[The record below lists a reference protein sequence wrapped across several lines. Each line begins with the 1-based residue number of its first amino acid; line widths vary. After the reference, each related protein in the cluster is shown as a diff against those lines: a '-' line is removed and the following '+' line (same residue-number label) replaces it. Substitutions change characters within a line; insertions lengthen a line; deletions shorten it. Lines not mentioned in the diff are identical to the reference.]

1 MAASS
6 ETGAVGE
13 PAGTGPS
20 GSGPSGSGP
29 AGSEPSGTGAPRLR
43 RNLSVWE
50 AIGISLALMA
60 PSMAA
65 SINPQGTAT
74 TVGRAVPIAFAL
86 AFVGV
91 LLVAY
96 TFVRL
101 TQRFH
106 HSGSVY
112 GFVGAT
118 LGPRAGVISGW
129 ALTGT
134 YTFYAVVTSMA
145 GGRFA
150 ANFLNAIGIWKN
162 PPTWSGFLL
171 GAIGMVLVWFLAI
184 TPARGGTRILLAAEG
199 ITVLLILIVIVIVFA
214 KLAGHS
220 APHGLGVDWSV
231 FSLPSGVPLSTIFLG
246 VVFGFLSFAGFEAA
260 STLGEETRRP
270 NRDIPRAILGVAI
283 FGGIYFVVVTAV
295 EVMGFGTSAK
305 GVTAFINSTSLIGDL
320 GTSYVA
326 SWLGTIITAGAMISA
341 FGCALASTVGAS
353 RLTFAMSR
361 DGMLPAR
368 FSHVSPRRRTPTVS
382 TAAVAVAVY
391 AIIAFTWFVLRGD
404 PFTLFLESGVI
415 GTLIL
420 LVVYVLATIG
430 MVRLVFFSGVSG
442 GSPGAERR
450 AGAGGSGGSPPGKR
464 SGGSSPR
471 PSTVRRWE
479 IVIPVLGIIVLG
491 YTLYRNVWPLPT
503 GVNWWGP
510 SVAIAWLAVGIIWV
524 LARPAATRRAGEM
537 LTQAEG
543 LAGPADS
550 EGARL
555 SRQGA

>member
-1 MAASS
+1 MRGWAPGRCRTSSGRAPWPVQDKQRRLGRRQQEVPGRMAVKTR
-6 ETGAVGE
+6 E
-13 PAGTGPS
+13 S
-20 GSGPSGSGP
+20 GQ
-29 AGSEPSGTGAPRLR
+29 LKLH

-74 TVGRAVPIAFAL
+74 TVGRAVPLAFAL

-134 YTFYAVVTSMA
+134 YTFYAVTTSMA

-150 ANFLNAIGIWKN
+150 SNFLNALGVWKN

-171 GAIGMVLVWFLAI
+171 GAIGMLLVWSIAI
-184 TPARGGTRILLAAEG
+184 TPARGGTRLLLAAEA
-199 ITVLLILIVIVIVFA
+199 ITVALIVIVIAIVFG

-231 FSLPSGVPLSTIFLG
+231 LRLPSGTPLSTVFLG

-260 STLGEETRRP
+260 STLGEETKHP
-270 NRDIPRAILGVAI
+270 NRDIPRAILGVAV
-283 FGGIYFVVVTAV
+283 FGGVYFFVVTAV

-341 FGCALASTVGAS
+341 FGCALACAVGAS
-353 RLTFAMSR
+353 RLIFAMGR
-361 DGMLPAR
+361 DGVLPTR
-368 FSHVSPRRRTPTVS
+368 LSEVSPRRRTPTTS
-382 TAAVAVAVY
+382 TGAVALGVY
-391 AIIAFTWFVLRGD
+391 VVIAFTWFILRGD
-404 PFTLFLESGVI
+404 PFTLFLEAGTI

-430 MVRLVFFSGVSG
+430 MVRLVFFSG
-442 GSPGAERR
+442 PT
-450 AGAGGSGGSPPGKR
+450 
-464 SGGSSPR
+464 
-471 PSTVRRWE
+471 TVRKWE
-479 IVIPVLGIIVLG
+479 IAIPVLGIIVLG
-491 YTLYRNVWPLPT
+491 YTLFRNVWPLPA
-503 GVNWWGP
+503 GVAWWGP
-510 SVAIAWLAVGIIWV
+510 SVAVAWFAIGIIWV
-524 LARPAATRRAGEM
+524 LARPAATRRAGE
-537 LTQAEG
+537 LLARSEG
-543 LAGPADS
+543 LGKPTPVVSTAK
-550 EGARL
+550 E
-555 SRQGA
+555 

>member
-1 MAASS
+1 MATES
-6 ETGAVGE
+6 
-13 PAGTGPS
+13 PAAEQVI
-20 GSGPSGSGP
+20 
-29 AGSEPSGTGAPRLR
+29 AGQPKLR

-74 TVGRAVPIAFAL
+74 TVGRAVPVAFAL

-118 LGPRAGVISGW
+118 LGPSAGVISGW
-129 ALTGT
+129 ALAGT
-134 YTFYAVVTSMA
+134 YTFYGVVTSMA

-150 ANFLNAIGIWKN
+150 SNFLNAIGVWHN
-162 PPTWSGFLL
+162 PPTWSGFLI
-171 GAIGMVLVWFLAI
+171 GAIAMVLIWFVAI
-184 TPARGGTRILLAAEG
+184 TPARAGTRLLVVAEAL
-199 ITVLLILIVIVIVFA
+199 TVLLILIVVAIVFVKLLGHAGPA
-214 KLAGHS
+214 KL
-220 APHGLGVDWSV
+220 GVTSQV
-231 FSLPSGVPLSTIFLG
+231 FSLPSGTPLSTVFLG

-260 STLGEETRRP
+260 STLGEETKRP

-283 FGGIYFVVVTAV
+283 FGGIYFFLVTAV

-305 GVTAFINSTSLIGDL
+305 GVTTFINSTSLIGDL
-320 GTSYVA
+320 GTAYIA
-326 SWLGTIITAGAMISA
+326 SWLGNVITIGAMISA
-341 FGCALASTVGAS
+341 FSCALACTVGAS
-353 RLTFAMSR
+353 RLYYAMGR
-361 DGMLPAR
+361 DGVLPKR
-368 FSHVSPRRRTPTVS
+368 LGRVEERRRTPVVS
-382 TAAVAVAVY
+382 SAAVVLAVY
-391 AIIAFTWFVLRGD
+391 VVIAFTWFILRGT
-404 PFTLFLESGVI
+404 PFGLFVQTGVI

-430 MVRLVFFSGVSG
+430 MVRLVFFSGQS
-442 GSPGAERR
+442 E
-450 AGAGGSGGSPPGKR
+450 
-464 SGGSSPR
+464 
-471 PSTVRRWE
+471 VRKWE

-491 YTLYRNVWPLPT
+491 YTLFRNVWPLPT

-510 SVAIAWLAVGIIWV
+510 AVALAWLIIGIVLV
-524 LARPAATRRAGEM
+524 LARPTATRKAGEM
-537 LTQAEG
+537 LLKADGLTAATGATAAEV
-543 LAGPADS
+543 AD
-550 EGARL
+550 
-555 SRQGA
+555 

>member
-1 MAASS
+1 MATDSQAAGQQV
-6 ETGAVGE
+6 EA
-13 PAGTGPS
+13 AGTPK
-20 GSGPSGSGP
+20 
-29 AGSEPSGTGAPRLR
+29 LR

-118 LGPRAGVISGW
+118 LGPSAGVVSGW
-129 ALTGT
+129 LLAGT

-150 ANFLNAIGIWKN
+150 SNFLNALGWWHN
-162 PPTWSGFLL
+162 PPTWSGFL
-171 GAIGMVLVWFLAI
+171 IGVIAMVLIWYIAI
-184 TPARGGTRILLAAEG
+184 TPARGGTRLLLAAEA
-199 ITVLLILIVIVIVFA
+199 ITVLLIVIVIAIVFG
-214 KLAGHS
+214 KLLGHS
-220 APHGLGVDWSV
+220 GPSHLGVTSQA
-231 FSLPSGVPLSTIFLG
+231 FSLPTGTPISTLFLG

-260 STLGEETRRP
+260 ATLGEETRRP

-283 FGGIYFVVVTAV
+283 FGGIYFFLVSAV

-305 GVTAFINSTSLIGDL
+305 GVTSFINSTSLIGDL
-320 GTSYVA
+320 GTRYVT
-326 SWLGTIITAGAMISA
+326 SWLGNVITIGAMVSA
-341 FGCALASTVGAS
+341 FSCALACTVGAA
-353 RLTFAMSR
+353 RLTYAMGR
-361 DGMLPAR
+361 DGVLPAGLGT
-368 FSHVSPRRRTPTVS
+368 VSPRRNTPI
-382 TAAVAVAVY
+382 TASLAVVLAVY
-391 AIIAFTWFVLRGD
+391 VVIAFTWFGLRGD
-404 PFTLFLESGVI
+404 PFTLFLQAGVI

-420 LVVYVLATIG
+420 LVVYALATVG
-430 MVRLVFFSGVSG
+430 MVRLVFFSG
-442 GSPGAERR
+442 PAADR
-450 AGAGGSGGSPPGKR
+450 
-464 SGGSSPR
+464 PR
-471 PSTVRRWE
+471 VRMWE
-479 IVIPVLGIIVLG
+479 LAIPVLGIVVLG
-491 YTLYRNVWPLPT
+491 YTLFRNVWPLPT

-510 SVAIAWLAVGIIWV
+510 SVALAWLALGIVGV
-524 LARPAATRRAGEM
+524 LLRPGATRRAGQH
-537 LTQAEG
+537 LLKAEG
-543 LAGPADS
+543 LAAAPAGVPAKVS
-550 EGARL
+550 VEGESA
-555 SRQGA
+555 A

>member
-6 ETGAVGE
+6 ETGPASE
-13 PAGTGPS
+13 PAGTGP
-20 GSGPSGSGP
+20 
-29 AGSEPSGTGAPRLR
+29 AGSTTAETGPPKLR

-150 ANFLNAIGIWKN
+150 ANFLDSLGVWNN

-171 GAIGMVLVWFLAI
+171 GAIGLLLVWFLAI
-184 TPARGGTRILLAAEG
+184 TPARGGTRLLLAAEA
-199 ITVLLILIVIVIVFA
+199 ITVLLIVIVIVIVFA

-220 APHGLGVDWSV
+220 APHKLGVDWSV
-231 FSLPSGVPLSTIFLG
+231 FSLPSGTPLSTIFLG

-283 FGGIYFVVVTAV
+283 FGGIYFFVVTAV

-353 RLTFAMSR
+353 RLAFAMSR
-361 DGMLPAR
+361 DGILPAR
-368 FSHVSPRRRTPTVS
+368 FSRVSPRRRTPTVS
-382 TAAVAVAVY
+382 TAAVAVTVY
-391 AIIAFTWFVLRGD
+391 VIIAFTWFVLGGD

-420 LVVYVLATIG
+420 LVVYILATIG
-430 MVRLVFFSGVSG
+430 MVRLVFFSGLSG
-442 GSPGAERR
+442 GSLGAERR
-450 AGAGGSGGSPPGKR
+450 AGG

-471 PSTVRRWE
+471 ASTVRRWE

-510 SVAIAWLAVGIIWV
+510 SVAIAWLVIGIAGV
-524 LARPAATRRAGEM
+524 LSRPAATRRAGER

-543 LAGPADS
+543 LATADVS
-550 EGARL
+550 QDERL

>member
-1 MAASS
+1 MVLNES
-6 ETGAVGE
+6 ETKQ
-13 PAGTGPS
+13 PK
-20 GSGPSGSGP
+20 
-29 AGSEPSGTGAPRLR
+29 LH
-43 RNLSVWE
+43 RNLSIWE

-74 TVGRAVPIAFAL
+74 TVGRATPIAFAL

-118 LGPRAGVISGW
+118 LGPGAGVISGW

-150 ANFLNAIGIWKN
+150 SNFLNALGIWKN

-171 GAIGMVLVWFLAI
+171 GAVGLLLVWWLAI
-184 TPARGGTRILLAAEG
+184 TPARGGTRVLLAAEG
-199 ITVLLILIVIVIVFA
+199 ITVTLIIIVIVIVFA

-220 APHGLGVDWSV
+220 APNGLKVDWSV
-231 FSLPSGVPLSTIFLG
+231 FKLPSGTPLSTVFLG

-260 STLGEETRRP
+260 ATLGEETRHP

-283 FGGIYFVVVTAV
+283 FGGVYFFVVTAV

-305 GVTAFINSTSLIGDL
+305 GITAFINSTSLIGDL
-320 GTSYVA
+320 GTAYVA

-341 FGCALASTVGAS
+341 FGCALACAVGAS
-353 RLTFAMSR
+353 RLTFALGR
-361 DGMLPAR
+361 DGIMPAR
-368 FSHVSPRRRTPTVS
+368 FQHVSPRRRTPTAAA
-382 TAAVAVAVY
+382 AAVVLTAYV
-391 AIIAFTWFVLRGD
+391 IIAFTWFVLRGN
-404 PFTLFLESGVI
+404 PFGLFVQSGVI

-420 LVVYVLATIG
+420 LVVYILATIG
-430 MVRLVFFSGVSG
+430 MVRLVFFTGQTV
-442 GSPGAERR
+442 
-450 AGAGGSGGSPPGKR
+450 
-464 SGGSSPR
+464 
-471 PSTVRRWE
+471 VRRWE
-479 IVIPVLGIIVLG
+479 IAIPILGLIVLG
-491 YTLYRNVWPLPT
+491 YTLFRNVWPLPV

-510 SVAIAWLAVGIIWV
+510 SVAIAWFVVGIIGV
-524 LARPAATRRAGEM
+524 LARPGAPRRAGEL
-537 LTQAEG
+537 LTRSEG
-543 LAGPADS
+543 LGGSEPAAAGQFAR
-550 EGARL
+550 EGEVA
-555 SRQGA
+555 S

>member
-1 MAASS
+1 MATESPAADQVT
-6 ETGAVGE
+6 ETGQ
-13 PAGTGPS
+13 PK
-20 GSGPSGSGP
+20 
-29 AGSEPSGTGAPRLR
+29 LR

-74 TVGRAVPIAFAL
+74 TVGRATPIAFAL

-134 YTFYAVVTSMA
+134 YMFYAVVTTMA

-150 ANFLNAIGIWKN
+150 SNFLNALGIWHN
-162 PPTWSGFLL
+162 PPTWSGFLIGL
-171 GAIGMVLVWFLAI
+171 IAMLVIWLVAIA
-184 TPARGGTRILLAAEG
+184 PARGSTRLLFIAEA
-199 ITVLLILIVIVIVFA
+199 ITVLLIVIVIAIIFV
-214 KLAGHS
+214 KLLGHS
-220 APHGLGVDWSV
+220 GPGKLGVTGQI
-231 FSLPSGVPLSTIFLG
+231 FSLPTGTATSTLFLG

-260 STLGEETRRP
+260 ATLGEETRRP

-283 FGGIYFVVVTAV
+283 FGGIYFFLVTAV

-305 GVTAFINSTSLIGDL
+305 GITAFINSTSLIGDL

-326 SWLGTIITAGAMISA
+326 SWLGNVITFGAMISA
-341 FGCALASTVGAS
+341 FSCALACTVGAA
-353 RLTFAMSR
+353 RLIYAMGR
-361 DGMLPAR
+361 DGVLPSGLAA
-368 FSHVSPRRRTPTVS
+368 VGDRRRTPV
-382 TAAVAVAVY
+382 AASLVVMVAVY
-391 AIIAFTWFVLRGD
+391 VIVVFTWAALRSN
-404 PFTLFLESGVI
+404 PFTLFVESGTI

-420 LVVYVLATIG
+420 LVVYILATIG
-430 MVRLVFFSGVSG
+430 MVRLVFFG
-442 GSPGAERR
+442 
-450 AGAGGSGGSPPGKR
+450 PPAAD
-464 SGGSSPR
+464 R
-471 PSTVRRWE
+471 PVVRMWE
-479 IVIPVLGIIVLG
+479 ILVPILGIIVLG

-510 SVAIAWLAVGIIWV
+510 VVPLVWFVIGIV
-524 LARPAATRRAGEM
+524 FVFLRPGATRRAGQM
-537 LTQAEG
+537 LLKSEG
-543 LAGPADS
+543 LASPAAPGS
-550 EGARL
+550 PVAAQGGEGA
-555 SRQGA
+555 A

>member
-1 MAASS
+1 MTANSN
-6 ETGAVGE
+6 ETG
-13 PAGTGPS
+13 
-20 GSGPSGSGP
+20 
-29 AGSEPSGTGAPRLR
+29 SGTGQRKLH

-118 LGPRAGVISGW
+118 LGPRAGVM
-129 ALTGT
+129 TGT

-150 ANFLNAIGIWKN
+150 ANFLDHLGVWHN

-171 GAIGMVLVWFLAI
+171 GALGMVVVWWLAI
-184 TPARGGTRILLAAEG
+184 TPARGGTRLLLAAEAV
-199 ITVLLILIVIVIVFA
+199 TVALIVIVIVIVFA

-231 FSLPSGVPLSTIFLG
+231 FSLPSGIPLSTIFLG

-260 STLGEETRRP
+260 ATLGEETRRP
-270 NRDIPRAILGVAI
+270 RRDIPRAILGVAI
-283 FGGIYFVVVTAV
+283 FGGVYFFVVTAV
-295 EVMGFGTSAK
+295 EVMGFGTSAR
-305 GVTAFINSTSLIGDL
+305 GVTAFINSTSLVGDL
-320 GTSYVA
+320 GTSYVSA
-326 SWLGTIITAGAMISA
+326 WLGTLITLGAMVSA
-341 FGCALASTVGAS
+341 FSCALASTVGAS
-353 RLTFAMSR
+353 RLGFAMGR
-361 DGMLPAR
+361 DGILPAR
-368 FSHVSPRRRTPTVS
+368 FSAVSERRRTPTVS
-382 TAAVAVAVY
+382 TLAVVLAVY
-391 AIIAFTWFVLRGD
+391 VIIAFTWFVLGGD
-404 PFTLFLESGVI
+404 PFTLFLESGTI

-430 MVRLVFFSGVSG
+430 MVRLVFFTGQ
-442 GSPGAERR
+442 
-450 AGAGGSGGSPPGKR
+450 
-464 SGGSSPR
+464 
-471 PSTVRRWE
+471 STVRRWE
-479 IVIPVLGIIVLG
+479 LIIPVLGIIVLG
-491 YTLYRNVWPLPT
+491 YTLFRNVWPLPT
-503 GVNWWGP
+503 GVAWWGP
-510 SVAIAWLAVGIIWV
+510 SVTIAWLVVGIVLV
-524 LARPAATRRAGEM
+524 LARPAATQRAGEA
-537 LTQAEG
+537 LTRSEG
-543 LAGPADS
+543 LASTETDT
-550 EGARL
+550 ARL
-555 SRQGA
+555 PAEGTVAT

>member
-1 MAASS
+1 MAASN
-6 ETGAVGE
+6 ETAQ
-13 PAGTGPS
+13 PK
-20 GSGPSGSGP
+20 
-29 AGSEPSGTGAPRLR
+29 LH

-118 LGPRAGVISGW
+118 LGPRAGVVSGW

-150 ANFLNAIGIWKN
+150 ANFLNAIGVWKN

-171 GAIGMVLVWFLAI
+171 GMIGMVLVWWLAI
-184 TPARGGTRILLAAEG
+184 TPARGGTRVLLAAEAV
-199 ITVLLILIVIVIVFA
+199 TVLLILIVIVIVFA

-231 FSLPSGVPLSTIFLG
+231 FSLPSGTPISAIFLG

-260 STLGEETRRP
+260 STLGEETRQPR
-270 NRDIPRAILGVAI
+270 RDIPRAILGVAI
-283 FGGIYFVVVTAV
+283 FGGIYFFVVTAV
-295 EVMGFGTSAK
+295 EVMGFGASAN
-305 GVTAFINSTSLIGDL
+305 GVKAFINSTSLVGDL
-320 GTSYVA
+320 GTSYVS
-326 SWLGTIITAGAMISA
+326 SWLGTVITAGAMISA

-361 DGMLPAR
+361 DGVLPAR
-368 FSHVSPRRRTPTVS
+368 LSRVSPRRRTPT
-382 TAAVAVAVY
+382 TAAAAVVLAVY
-391 AIIAFTWFVLRGD
+391 VIIAFTWFVLGGD

-420 LVVYVLATIG
+420 LVVYVLATMG
-430 MVRLVFFSGVSG
+430 MVRLVFFPGRA
-442 GSPGAERR
+442 GAERP
-450 AGAGGSGGSPPGKR
+450 GGSGE
-464 SGGSSPR
+464 SSPR
-471 PSTVRRWE
+471 VGTVRRWE

-510 SVAIAWLAVGIIWV
+510 SVAIAWLVIGIAVV
-524 LARPAATRRAGEM
+524 LARPAATRRAGEL

-543 LAGPADS
+543 LAAPGAS
-550 EGARL
+550 EDERL

>member
-1 MAASS
+1 MAVKTR
-6 ETGAVGE
+6 ETGQ
-13 PAGTGPS
+13 
-20 GSGPSGSGP
+20 
-29 AGSEPSGTGAPRLR
+29 LKLH

-74 TVGRAVPIAFAL
+74 TVGRAVPLAFAL

-129 ALTGT
+129 ALAGT
-134 YTFYAVVTSMA
+134 YTFYGVVTSMA

-150 ANFLNAIGIWKN
+150 SNFLNSLGIWKN

-171 GAIGMVLVWFLAI
+171 GAIGLLLIWGIAI
-184 TPARGGTRILLAAEG
+184 TPARGGTRLLLAAEA
-199 ITVLLILIVIVIVFA
+199 ITVTLIIIVIAIVFG

-231 FSLPSGVPLSTIFLG
+231 FRLPSGTPLSTVFLG

-260 STLGEETRRP
+260 STLGEETKRP

-283 FGGIYFVVVTAV
+283 FGGIYFFVVTAV

-326 SWLGTIITAGAMISA
+326 SWLGTVITAGAMISA
-341 FGCALASTVGAS
+341 FGCTLACTVGAS
-353 RLTFAMSR
+353 RLIFAMGR
-361 DGMLPAR
+361 DGIMPSGLSAI
-368 FSHVSPRRRTPTVS
+368 SPRRRTPTVS
-382 TAAVAVAVY
+382 T
-391 AIIAFTWFVLRGD
+391 
-404 PFTLFLESGVI
+404 
-415 GTLIL
+415 
-420 LVVYVLATIG
+420 
-430 MVRLVFFSGVSG
+430 
-442 GSPGAERR
+442 GSCTPG
-450 AGAGGSGGSPPGKR
+450 
-464 SGGSSPR
+464 
-471 PSTVRRWE
+471 
-479 IVIPVLGIIVLG
+479 
-491 YTLYRNVWPLPT
+491 
-503 GVNWWGP
+503 
-510 SVAIAWLAVGIIWV
+510 
-524 LARPAATRRAGEM
+524 
-537 LTQAEG
+537 
-543 LAGPADS
+543 
-550 EGARL
+550 
-555 SRQGA
+555 

>member
-1 MAASS
+1 MAASN
-6 ETGAVGE
+6 ETAQ
-13 PAGTGPS
+13 PK
-20 GSGPSGSGP
+20 
-29 AGSEPSGTGAPRLR
+29 LH

-118 LGPRAGVISGW
+118 LGPRAGVVSGW

-150 ANFLNAIGIWKN
+150 ANFLNAIGVWKN

-171 GAIGMVLVWFLAI
+171 GVIGMVLVWFLAI
-184 TPARGGTRILLAAEG
+184 TPARGGTRVLLAAEAV
-199 ITVLLILIVIVIVFA
+199 TVLLILIVIVIVFA

-231 FSLPSGVPLSTIFLG
+231 FSLPSGTPTSAIFLG

-270 NRDIPRAILGVAI
+270 RRDIPRAILGVAI
-283 FGGIYFVVVTAV
+283 FGGIYFFVVTAV

-305 GVTAFINSTSLIGDL
+305 GVTAFINSTSLVGDL
-320 GTSYVA
+320 GTSYVS
-326 SWLGTIITAGAMISA
+326 SWLGTVITAGAMISA

-361 DGMLPAR
+361 DGVLPAR
-368 FSHVSPRRRTPTVS
+368 LNRVSPRRRTPT
-382 TAAVAVAVY
+382 TAAAAVVLAVY
-391 AIIAFTWFVLRGD
+391 VIIAFTWFVLGGD

-420 LVVYVLATIG
+420 LVVYILATIG
-430 MVRLVFFSGVSG
+430 MVRLVFF
-442 GSPGAERR
+442 PGR
-450 AGAGGSGGSPPGKR
+450 AGAEGPGGSGE
-464 SGGSSPR
+464 SSPR
-471 PSTVRRWE
+471 TGTVRRWE

-510 SVAIAWLAVGIIWV
+510 SVAIAWLLIGIAVV
-524 LARPAATRRAGEM
+524 LARPAATRRAGEL

-543 LAGPADS
+543 LA
-550 EGARL
+550 ARDASPDEL
-555 SRQGA
+555 ARQGA